1 MNEAGSLTVSNSL
14 FCGQLIG
21 HDIKSGAQ
29 VTIVNGNQ
37 LYDGAA
43 NSTVGCDAGSSSLA
57 IDVPNGGAAA
67 ISGNQIMQG
76 GASQNYKIIDY
87 GEEGL
92 VYSNNNLLIS
102 GNSFASSGTPSAV
115 AIYDPNCVS
124 AQLSNNTFSGITEIV
139 NPTNCAAHGD

>member
-1 MNEAGSLTVSNSL
+1 MHPRLRMPARV
-14 FCGQLIG
+14 
-21 HDIKSGAQ
+21 A
-29 VTIVNGNQ
+29 
-37 LYDGAA
+37 
-43 NSTVGCDAGSSSLA
+43 LA

-67 ISGNQIMQG
+67 R

-139 NPTNCAAHGD
+139 NPTNCAAYGD